1 MKRPSVEKLVLAR
14 MEERGRGSV
23 FTPKDFG
30 DLGGRSAVA
39 VALHR
44 LVKKEVVRNIGNGF
58 YHYPVVDP
66 VYGEYTFSTE
76 AVMKAV
82 ERRDG
87 VRIRETHARAANI
100 TGIST
105 QVPMRIAYQTDGRS
119 RTIRMKP
126 TSPGG
131 RGYEIVLRR
140 TSRRY
145 MQARTEVGYLVI
157 QGLRDHGRKHFGKE
171 EYAELL
177 RRLPPTGK
185 EDLKKDL
192 DIAPVWIADVMRRL
206 IAEAP

>member
-1 MKRPSVEKLVLAR
+1 MKRLSVEKLVLAR
-14 MEERGRGSV
+14 IEERGRGSV
-23 FTPKDFG
+23 LTPRDFR
-30 DLGGRSAVA
+30 DLGSRGAVA

-44 LVKKEVVRNIGNGF
+44 LVKKEVLRNIGNGL
-58 YHYPVVDP
+58 YHYPEVDP
-66 VYGEYTFSTE
+66 VYGEYTYSTD
-76 AVMKAV
+76 AVMRAI
-82 ERRDG
+82 ELRDG
-87 VRIRETHARAANI
+87 VRIRETHAHAANI

-119 RTIRMKP
+119 RKIRMKS
-126 TSPGG
+126 TSTGG

-157 QGLRDHGRKHFGKE
+157 QGLRDWGQRDFGKE

-177 RRLPPTGK
+177 RRLPPSGK
-185 EDLKKDL
+185 QDLKKDL
-192 DIAPVWIADVMRRL
+192 DIAPEWIADIMRRL

>member
-14 MEERGRGSV
+14 IAERGRGSV
-23 FTPKDFG
+23 LTPRDFRDVG
-30 DLGGRSAVA
+30 SRGAVA

-44 LVKKEVVRNIGNGF
+44 LVKKGALRNIGNGF
-58 YHYPVVDP
+58 YHYPKVDL
-66 VYGEYTFSTE
+66 VYGEYTFSTDD
-76 AVMKAV
+76 VMKAI

-119 RTIRMKP
+119 RKIRVKSA
-126 TSPGG
+126 SPGG
-131 RGYEIVLRR
+131 GGYEIVLRR
-140 TSRRY
+140 TSARY
-145 MQARTEVGYLVI
+145 MRARTEVGYLVI
-157 QGLRDHGRKHFGKE
+157 QGMRDYGRKHFGKE

>member
-14 MEERGRGSV
+14 IEERGRGSV
-23 FTPKDFG
+23 LTPRDFRDVG
-30 DLGGRSAVA
+30 SRGAVA

-44 LVKKEVVRNIGNGF
+44 LVKKEVLRNIGNGF
-58 YHYPVVDP
+58 YHYPKVDL
-66 VYGEYTFSTE
+66 VYGEYTFSTDD
-76 AVMKAV
+76 VMKAI

-87 VRIRETHARAANI
+87 VRIRETHAYAANI

-119 RTIRMKP
+119 RKIRVKP
-126 TSPGG
+126 SNPGG
-131 RGYEIVLRR
+131 GGYEIILRR
-140 TSRRY
+140 TSARY
-145 MQARTEVGYLVI
+145 MRARTEVGYLVI
-157 QGLRDHGRKHFGKE
+157 QGMRDYGRKHFGKE

>member
-14 MEERGRGSV
+14 IEERGRGSV
-23 FTPKDFG
+23 LTPRDFRDVG
-30 DLGGRSAVA
+30 SRGAVA

-44 LVKKEVVRNIGNGF
+44 LLKKEVLRNIGNGF
-58 YHYPVVDP
+58 YHYPIVDP
-66 VYGEYTFSTE
+66 VYGEYTFSTDD
-76 AVMKAV
+76 VMKAI

-87 VRIRETHARAANI
+87 VRIRETHAYAANI

-105 QVPMRIAYQTDGRS
+105 QVPTRIAYQTDGRS
-119 RTIRMKP
+119 RKIRVQP
-126 TSPGG
+126 TSPRG
-131 RGYEIVLRR
+131 RAYDIVLRR
-140 TSRRY
+140 TSSRY
-145 MQARTEVGYLVI
+145 MKARTQVGYLVI
-157 QGLRDHGRKHFGKE
+157 QGMRDYGRKHFGKE

>member
-14 MEERGRGSV
+14 MEERGRGGV
-23 FTPKDFG
+23 FTPKDFC

-66 VYGEYTFSTE
+66 VHGEHTFATE
-76 AVMKAV
+76 EVMKAI

-87 VRIRETHARAANI
+87 VRIRETHAYAANI

-126 TSPGG
+126 STPGG
-131 RGYEIVLRR
+131 RDYEIVLRR
-140 TSRRY
+140 TSARY
-145 MQARTEVGYLVI
+145 MRARTEVGYLVI
-157 QGLRDHGRKHFGKE
+157 QGMRDWGRKDFGKE

-177 RRLPPTGK
+177 RRLPPGGK
-185 EDLKKDL
+185 EALKQDLAV
-192 DIAPVWIADVMRRL
+192 APAWIADVMRRL

>member
-14 MEERGRGSV
+14 IEERGRGSV
-23 FTPKDFG
+23 LTPRDFRE
-30 DLGGRSAVA
+30 LGSRGAVA

-44 LVKKEVVRNIGNGF
+44 LLKKEVLRNIGNGF
-58 YHYPVVDP
+58 YHYPIVDP
-66 VYGEYTFSTE
+66 VYGEYTFSTDD
-76 AVMKAV
+76 VMKAI

-87 VRIRETHARAANI
+87 VRIRETHAYAANI

-105 QVPMRIAYQTDGRS
+105 QVPTRIAYQTDGRS
-119 RTIRMKP
+119 RKIRVQP
-126 TSPGG
+126 TSPRG
-131 RGYEIVLRR
+131 RAYDIVLRR
-140 TSRRY
+140 TSSRY
-145 MQARTEVGYLVI
+145 MKARTQVGYLVI
-157 QGLRDHGRKHFGKE
+157 QGMRDYGRKHFGKE